1 VTIVS
6 LNKRLPFFIVILFYA
21 LLFLL
26 LLLYVYNE
34 REWVDSSCL
43 GIAE

>member
-6 LNKRLPFFIVILFYA
+6 LNKSSPYFIVILFYV
-21 LLFLL
+21 LL

-34 REWVDSSCL
+34 RE
-43 GIAE
+43 